1 MQAGQ
6 DQSRAAKLAHIAMS
20 ALFAF
25 ALIIA
30 LTPSR
35 AVAQRGPVFQGGS
48 VPMTQGGSAPMSQ
61 GGSAPMSQGGSPSMS
76 QGGSPSAMS
85 NDAGYTLGSGDR
97 VRVSVFG
104 EPSLSGDYQVDG
116 LGKLSFPLI
125 GQVQAGG
132 LTASGLQ
139 AKLTT
144 ALSPDYVKN
153 PSVSVEILSYRPFY
167 IVGEVRTPGSY
178 PYVAGMSVINGVALA
193 GGFTYRAKKEDFY
206 VTRTVGSQKVQLD
219 ANPQTLVE
227 PGDVITVRE
236 RFF

>member
-1 MQAGQ
+1 MHLER
-6 DQSRAAKLAHIAMS
+6 DPLSFSRRGFLARMTIVV
-20 ALFAF
+20 LFSL
-25 ALIIA
+25 ALILG
-30 LTPSR
+30 LTDSN
-35 AVAQRGPVFQGGS
+35 AVAQGASSGV
-48 VPMTQGGSAPMSQ
+48 T
-61 GGSAPMSQGGSPSMS
+61 
-76 QGGSPSAMS
+76 S
-85 NDAGYTLGSGDR
+85 NDAAYRLGSGDR

-116 LGKLSFPLI
+116 LGKLAFPLI
-125 GQVQAGG
+125 GQLEAGG
-132 LTASGLQ
+132 LTASELQ
-139 AKLTT
+139 AQLAR

-153 PSVSVEILSYRPFY
+153 PSVSIEILSYRPFY

-206 VTRTVGSQKVQLD
+206 VTRKEGSKKVRLD
-219 ANPQTLVE
+219 ADPETPVE

>member
-1 MQAGQ
+1 MQTGREHL
-6 DQSRAAKLAHIAMS
+6 RAAERGFLAHVAML

-25 ALIIA
+25 ALIIGFAQPRA
-30 LTPSR
+30 LAQGASPATSGPS
-35 AVAQRGPVFQGGS
+35 S
-48 VPMTQGGSAPMSQ
+48 MT
-61 GGSAPMSQGGSPSMS
+61 
-76 QGGSPSAMS
+76 S
-85 NDAGYTLGSGDR
+85 NDAGYILGSGDR
-97 VRVSVFG
+97 VRIAVFG

-116 LGKLSFPLI
+116 LGKLAFPLI
-125 GQVQAGG
+125 GQIQAGG

-139 AKLTT
+139 ARLAS

-178 PYVAGMSVINGVALA
+178 PYVAGMSVINGVAIA

-206 VTRTVGSQKVQLD
+206 VTRTVGSKKVRLD
-219 ANPQTLVE
+219 ANPETPLE

>member
-1 MQAGQ
+1 MLMEQDSRFPAGLIT
-6 DQSRAAKLAHIAMS
+6 A
-20 ALFAF
+20 ALFVL
-25 ALIIA
+25 ALIVA
-30 LTPSR
+30 
-35 AVAQRGPVFQGGS
+35 AVPRHAAAQGAS
-48 VPMTQGGSAPMSQ
+48 
-61 GGSAPMSQGGSPSMS
+61 
-76 QGGSPSAMS
+76 SAMTS
-85 NDAGYTLGSGDR
+85 SDADYRLGSGDR

-104 EPSLSGDYQVDG
+104 EPDLSGDYQVDG
-116 LGKLSFPLI
+116 SGNLAFPLI
-125 GQVQAGG
+125 GQIDAGG

-139 AKLTT
+139 SRLSS

-193 GGFTYRAKKEDFY
+193 GGFTYRAKKDDFY
-206 VTRTVGSQKVQLD
+206 LTRTDGAQKVRLD
-219 ANPQTLVE
+219 ANAETPVQ

>member
-1 MQAGQ
+1 MQAER
-6 DQSRAAKLAHIAMS
+6 DESRAGTRGLSAQIAVLA
-20 ALFAF
+20 LVTF

-30 LTPSR
+30 L
-35 AVAQRGPVFQGGS
+35 AQSHALAQAA
-48 VPMTQGGSAPMSQ
+48 SAALTSS
-61 GGSAPMSQGGSPSMS
+61 SA
-76 QGGSPSAMS
+76 
-85 NDAGYTLGSGDR
+85 DYTLGSGDR

-104 EPSLSGDYQVDG
+104 EPSLSGEYQVDG
-116 LGKLSFPLI
+116 SGKLAFPLI

-132 LTASGLQ
+132 LTASALQ
-139 AKLTT
+139 ARLAA

-153 PSVSVEILSYRPFY
+153 PSVGVEVLSYRPFY

-193 GGFTYRAKKEDFY
+193 GGFSYRAKKDDFY
-206 VTRTVGSQKVQLD
+206 VTRTVGSKKERLD
-219 ANPQTLVE
+219 ADAETPVK

>member
-1 MQAGQ
+1 MQIGQ
-6 DQSRAAKLAHIAMS
+6 DQSRAAKRLSLTRIAMA
-20 ALFAF
+20 ALLAV
-25 ALIIA
+25 ALIVGFTHSWA
-30 LTPSR
+30 LAQGASPS
-35 AVAQRGPVFQGGS
+35 
-48 VPMTQGGSAPMSQ
+48 SAPS
-61 GGSAPMSQGGSPSMS
+61 SMT
-76 QGGSPSAMS
+76 S

-97 VRVSVFG
+97 VRISVFG

-116 LGKLSFPLI
+116 LGKLAFPLI
-125 GQVQAGG
+125 GQIQAGG

-139 AKLTT
+139 AELAR

-153 PSVSVEILSYRPFY
+153 PSVSIEILSYRPFY

-206 VTRTVGSQKVQLD
+206 VTRTVGSKKVRLD
-219 ANPQTLVE
+219 ANPETPVE